1 MLVNQHVRD
10 SLVFSDLDIH
20 RTCKDPGAVDI
31 LSRCADLANDTL
43 AAGHK
48 ILICGNGGS
57 AADAQH
63 IAAELVGRFEIPGR
77 QPLAAIALTTDT
89 SIITAITN
97 DIEFDQIF
105 ERQVRA
111 LGQPGDLLWCLSTS
125 GNSGNIIRALQAA
138 GDRGM
143 NRILFT
149 ARRPV
154 LSNRALKMGQYEHV
168 YAPEVQNAANAQTCH
183 QIAYHAICRA
193 IDHAANNGPRP

>member
-1 MLVNQHVRD
+1 MLVNKHIKE

-20 RTCKDPGAVDI
+20 RTCEDPGVMDV
-31 LSRCADLANDTL
+31 LSCMADMAYVTL
-43 AAGHK
+43 AGKHK

-77 QPLAAIALTTDT
+77 SPLAAIALTTDT

-97 DIEFDQIF
+97 DIEFDQVF

-125 GNSGNIIRALQAA
+125 GCSQNINRALHTA
-138 GDRGM
+138 GDIGM

-149 ARRPV
+149 SRQPTKPNV
-154 LSNRALKMGQYEHV
+154 ALRQCRYDHV
-168 YAPEVQNAANAQTCH
+168 YAPEVLCAANAQTCH

-193 IDHAANNGPRP
+193 IDHATNGAT